1 MVSALST
8 FSFNGITMR
17 PTVPKKDRILA
28 IKWTDA
34 DPEHRETTNGYFWLA
49 QDLGTESYALEDKFG
64 VILFFRMDW
73 VKNSQLEFH
82 IQFPPPETG
91 VTKRMEQK
99 QRVMRA
105 MMLGFEWMKRI
116 LAQSKVN
123 EVFFLSR
130 SPHLIQ
136 FSTRHLGFKERDG
149 KLVYDFASERGRE
162 IVREE
167 S

>member
-1 MVSALST
+1 MSALST
-8 FSFNGITMR
+8 FIFNGITMR
-17 PTVPKKDRILA
+17 PTVPKKDRALA
-28 IKWTDA
+28 IQWTRA
-34 DPEHRETTNGYFWLA
+34 DPEHRETTNGYFWLT
-49 QDLGTESYALEDKFG
+49 QDLGIESYALEDKFG

-82 IQFPPPETG
+82 IQFPPPEKE
-91 VTKRMEQK
+91 VTKRIDQK
-99 QRVMRA
+99 QRAMRA
-105 MMLGFEWMKRI
+105 MMQGFEWMKRI

-130 SPHLIQ
+130 SPHLIR
-136 FSTRHLGFKERDG
+136 FSTRHLGFEQRDG
-149 KLVYDFASERGRE
+149 KLVYDLASERAKE